1 MRAAVYLDAGNVVVE
16 DVPDPEIH
24 QPTDAVVR
32 VVRSCVCGSDLWA
45 YRDTFKRAE
54 RSRLGHEFIGEVV
67 ETGADV
73 STVKPGDLVIA
84 PFSYGD
90 GTCPACR
97 EGLPTSCPN
106 GGGFGAPGHDGGQG
120 EIVRVPY
127 ADANLVVAP
136 GGVSAYDD
144 RGLLKLLALTD
155 VMGTGLH
162 GAMMAGVSAGSTV
175 AVVGDGAVGLC
186 AVLAATAVLAAERVI
201 LLSRNPSRQDVG
213 KLFGAAEIVPGRGDA
228 AKDGV
233 LDLTDGR
240 GAPHVVEA
248 VGTPQSWET
257 SIAIVRDGGQVGAV
271 GVPHTAPTIP
281 TMPLIGRNLGVRAG
295 IAPVRSY
302 LPDLLRR
309 VLEDG
314 LDPSPVFD
322 LTLPLDQTPQAYAAM
337 DQRTAIKVALIP

>member
-1 MRAAVYLDAGNVVVE
+1 MRAAVYLEAGHVVME
-16 DVPDPEIH
+16 EVPDPQIQ

-45 YRDTFKRAE
+45 YRDAFKRAE
-54 RSRLGHEFIGEVV
+54 HSRLGHEFIGEVV
-67 ETGADV
+67 ETGAEV
-73 STVKPGDLVIA
+73 GTVALGDLVIA

-97 EGLPTSCPN
+97 DGLYTSCPN
-106 GGGFGAPGHDGGQG
+106 GGGFGGPGHDGGQG
-120 EIVRVPY
+120 EMVRVPY

-136 GGVSAYDD
+136 GGVSAYDAQA
-144 RGLLKLLALTD
+144 LLKLLTLTD
-155 VMGTGLH
+155 VMATGLH
-162 GAMMAGVSAGSTV
+162 GATMAGVTPGSTV

-186 AVLAATAVLAAERVI
+186 AVLGATAVLGAERVI
-201 LLSRNPSRQDVG
+201 LLSRNPSRQAVG
-213 KLFGAAEIVPGRGDA
+213 RQFGAAEIVPGRGDDA
-228 AKDGV
+228 SEAV
-233 LDLTDGR
+233 LELTDGR

-281 TMPLIGRNLGVRAG
+281 TMPLVGRNLGVRAG
-295 IAPVRSY
+295 IAPVRAY

-322 LTLPLDQTPQAYAAM
+322 LTLPLEETPQGYAAM
-337 DQRTAIKVALIP
+337 DQRTAIKVALLP